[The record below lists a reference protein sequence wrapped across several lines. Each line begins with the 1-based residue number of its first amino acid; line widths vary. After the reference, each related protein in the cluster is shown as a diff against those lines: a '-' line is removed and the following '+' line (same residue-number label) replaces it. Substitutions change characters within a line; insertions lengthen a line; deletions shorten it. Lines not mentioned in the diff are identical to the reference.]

1 MLIFL
6 LFSRHVEVAVL
17 NALANIA
24 ANIQGEI
31 EMNKLL
37 MRLLE
42 LFVQLGL
49 IAKNMSD
56 KYPTITKVIN
66 FFFIYEKK
74 YFLFEYEFVTR

>member
-66 FFFIYEKK
+66 FF
-74 YFLFEYEFVTR
+74 LFMRKNTFYLSMSL